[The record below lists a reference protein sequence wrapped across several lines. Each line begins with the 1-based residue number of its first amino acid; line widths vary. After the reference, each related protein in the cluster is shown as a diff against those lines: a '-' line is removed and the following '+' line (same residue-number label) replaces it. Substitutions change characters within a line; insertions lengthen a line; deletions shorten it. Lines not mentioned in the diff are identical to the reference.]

1 MSEHVYS
8 NSPIT
13 GGPATP
19 GPPTPLQA
27 AVSTG
32 HDFVSLAYLNSL
44 GYLLNL
50 GSTKAGKII
59 RCENWLQATHLVCV
73 IKFLNEVMF

>member
-32 HDFVSLAYLNSL
+32 HDFVPLAYLNSL
-44 GYLLNL
+44 GYSLNL
-50 GSTKAGKII
+50 KRAKLYVVKIGYK
-59 RCENWLQATHLVCV
+59 LPSLFV
-73 IKFLNEVMF
+73 